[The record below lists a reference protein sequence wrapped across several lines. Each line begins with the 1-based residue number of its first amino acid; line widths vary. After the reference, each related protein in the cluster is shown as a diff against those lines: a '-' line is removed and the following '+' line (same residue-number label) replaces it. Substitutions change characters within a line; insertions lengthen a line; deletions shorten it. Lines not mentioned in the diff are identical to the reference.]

1 MVTGRAVDIDVSIMK
16 IVNPGLWDQ
25 LAKDAHEHNMTVDEY
40 CDFLL
45 VREYAQELL
54 RSKSHKKIE
63 K

>member
-1 MVTGRAVDIDVSIMK
+1 M
-16 IVNPGLWDQ
+16 DQ
-25 LAKDAHEHNMTVDEY
+25 LAKDAHEHNMTVDEH